1 MIVFALF
8 LTGLIAV
15 MLFARDTDAARWLHR
30 ATVEEPLRF
39 FGRLERKHILFLI
52 VGLFAIQAYAAVL
65 PAELAMALAW
75 DMTAYV
81 DAMIATW
88 VLSTFARFRSMKAL
102 IALRIA
108 ALLAPFRRLR
118 MRARRSRP
126 VRPEERKPAANDD
139 EPWPIPM
146 AA

>member
-1 MIVFALF
+1 MVFALF
-8 LTGLIAV
+8 LAGLIAV
-15 MLFARDTDAARWLHR
+15 MLFAPDADAARWLHR
-30 ATVEEPLRF
+30 STVQEPLRLF
-39 FGRLERKHILFLI
+39 AQLERKHILFLI

-65 PAELAMALAW
+65 PAELAIALAW

-88 VLSTFARFRSMKAL
+88 ALSTFARFNSMKAWVAVRL
-102 IALRIA
+102 A

-126 VRPEERKPAANDD
+126 VRPEAHKPAANDD
-139 EPWPIPM
+139 DPWPVPM

>member
-1 MIVFALF
+1 MIFALF
-8 LTGLIAV
+8 LAGLIAV
-15 MLFARDTDAARWLHR
+15 MLFAPDTDIARWLHR
-30 ATVEEPLRF
+30 ATVEEPLDRLA
-39 FGRLERKHILFLI
+39 RLERKHILFLI

-65 PAELAMALAW
+65 PAELAIALAW

-88 VLSTFARFRSMKAL
+88 ALSTFARLNSMKAWAAVRL
-102 IALRIA
+102 A

-118 MRARRSRP
+118 TRARRSRP
-126 VRPEERKPAANDD
+126 VRPEARKPAANDD
-139 EPWPIPM
+139 DPWPLPM

>member
-1 MIVFALF
+1 MVFAIF
-8 LTGLIAV
+8 LAGLIVA
-15 MLFARDTDAARWLHR
+15 MLFAPDTDIARWLHR
-30 ATVEEPLRF
+30 STVEEPLRLF
-39 FGRLERKHILFLI
+39 ERLERKHILFLV

-65 PAELAMALAW
+65 PAELAVALAW

-88 VLSTFARFRSMKAL
+88 ALSTFARFRSAKAL
-102 IALRIA
+102 IAVRLA

-118 MRARRSRP
+118 LRSRRSRP
-126 VRPEERKPAANDD
+126 VSPAGRNSAANDD
-139 EPWPIPM
+139 DPCPLRI

>member
-1 MIVFALF
+1 MVFALF
-8 LTGLIAV
+8 LAGLIAV
-15 MLFARDTDAARWLHR
+15 MLFAPDTDMARWLHR
-30 ATVEEPLRF
+30 STVQEPLDRLA
-39 FGRLERKHILFLI
+39 RLERKHILFLI

-65 PAELAMALAW
+65 PAELAIALAW

-88 VLSTFARFRSMKAL
+88 ALSTFARLNSMKAW
-102 IALRIA
+102 AAVRVA

-118 MRARRSRP
+118 MRARRTRP
-126 VRPEERKPAANDD
+126 ARPEARQPAANDD
-139 EPWPIPM
+139 DPWPVPM

>member
-1 MIVFALF
+1 MVFALF
-8 LTGLIAV
+8 LAGLIAV
-15 MLFARDTDAARWLHR
+15 MLFAPGTDAARWLHR
-30 ATVEEPLRF
+30 SMVQEPLDLF
-39 FGRLERKHILFLI
+39 ARLERKHILFLI

-65 PAELAMALAW
+65 PAELAIALAW

-88 VLSTFARFRSMKAL
+88 ALSTFARFNSMKAW
-102 IALRIA
+102 AAVRMA
-108 ALLAPFRRLR
+108 ALMAPLRRLG

-126 VRPEERKPAANDD
+126 VRPAARKPAANDD
-139 EPWPIPM
+139 DPWLIPM

>member
-1 MIVFALF
+1 MVFALF
-8 LTGLIAV
+8 LAGLIAV
-15 MLFARDTDAARWLHR
+15 MLFAPDTDVARWLHR
-30 ATVEEPLRF
+30 STVQEPLNLF
-39 FGRLERKHILFLI
+39 ARLERKHILFLI

-65 PAELAMALAW
+65 PAELAIALAW

-88 VLSTFARFRSMKAL
+88 ALSTFARFRSMRAL
-102 IALRIA
+102 MALRMA
-108 ALLAPFRRLR
+108 ALLAPLRRLR

-126 VRPEERKPAANDD
+126 RRPDLRKPPANDD
-139 EPWPIPM
+139 DPWPVAM

>member
-1 MIVFALF
+1 MVFAIF
-8 LTGLIAV
+8 LAGLIVA
-15 MLFARDTDAARWLHR
+15 MLFTPDTDIARWLHR
-30 ATVEEPLRF
+30 STVEEPLRLF
-39 FGRLERKHILFLI
+39 ERLERKHILFLV

-65 PAELAMALAW
+65 PAELAVALAW

-88 VLSTFARFRSMKAL
+88 ALSTFARFRSVGAL
-102 IALRIA
+102 IAVRLA

-118 MRARRSRP
+118 LRSRRSRP
-126 VRPEERKPAANDD
+126 VSPAGRNSAANDD
-139 EPWPIPM
+139 DPCPLRI

>member
-1 MIVFALF
+1 MIFALF
-8 LTGLIAV
+8 LAGLIAV
-15 MLFARDTDAARWLHR
+15 MLLAPDTDAARWLHR
-30 ATVEEPLRF
+30 ATVQAPLDLF
-39 FGRLERKHILFLI
+39 ARLERKHILFMI

-65 PAELAMALAW
+65 PAELAIALAW

-88 VLSTFARFRSMKAL
+88 ALSTFARLNSMKAW
-102 IALRIA
+102 AAVRMA

-118 MRARRSRP
+118 MRARRTRP
-126 VRPEERKPAANDD
+126 ARPEARQPAANDD
-139 EPWPIPM
+139 DPRPVPM

>member
-1 MIVFALF
+1 MVFALF
-8 LTGLIAV
+8 LAGLMAV
-15 MLFARDTDAARWLHR
+15 MLFARDTDVARWLHR

-65 PAELAMALAW
+65 PAELAIALAW

-88 VLSTFARFRSMKAL
+88 ALSTVARLGAMKAW
-102 IALRIA
+102 AGGRMT

-118 MRARRSRP
+118 MRMRRSRP
-126 VRPEERKPAANDD
+126 ARPVTRKPAANDD
-139 EPWPIPM
+139 DPWPTLV

>member
-1 MIVFALF
+1 MVFALF
-8 LTGLIAV
+8 LAGLVAV
-15 MLFARDTDAARWLHR
+15 MLFAPDTGAARWLHR
-30 ATVEEPLRF
+30 ATVEEPLRLAE
-39 FGRLERKHILFLI
+39 RLERKHILFLI

-65 PAELAMALAW
+65 PAELAIALAW

-88 VLSTFARFRSMKAL
+88 ALSTFARFRSLKAWAA
-102 IALRIA
+102 IRAA

-118 MRARRSRP
+118 LRSRRSRP
-126 VRPEERKPAANDD
+126 VSPAGRKSAANDD
-139 EPWPIPM
+139 NPHPLPI

>member
-1 MIVFALF
+1 MIFALF
-8 LTGLIAV
+8 LAGLIAV
-15 MLFARDTDAARWLHR
+15 MLFAPDTDIARWLHR
-30 ATVEEPLRF
+30 ASVDEPLDRLA
-39 FGRLERKHILFLI
+39 RLERKHILFLV

-65 PAELAMALAW
+65 PAELAIALAW

-88 VLSTFARFRSMKAL
+88 ALSTFARLNSMKAW
-102 IALRIA
+102 AAVRMA

-126 VRPEERKPAANDD
+126 VRPEARKPAANDD
-139 EPWPIPM
+139 DPWPLPM

>member
-1 MIVFALF
+1 MVFALF
-8 LTGLIAV
+8 LAGLIAV

-30 ATVEEPLRF
+30 ATVEEPLRLLE
-39 FGRLERKHILFLI
+39 RLERKHILFLI

-65 PAELAMALAW
+65 PAELAIALAW

-88 VLSTFARFRSMKAL
+88 ALSTFARFRSVKAL
-102 IALRIA
+102 AAVRMA

-118 MRARRSRP
+118 ARARRSRP
-126 VRPEERKPAANDD
+126 IRPDARKSAANDD
-139 EPWPIPM
+139 DPWLVPM

>member
-1 MIVFALF
+1 MVFALF
-8 LTGLIAV
+8 LAGLITV
-15 MLFARDTDAARWLHR
+15 MLFAPGTDAAHWLHR
-30 ATVEEPLRF
+30 ATVEEPIRLVE
-39 FGRLERKHILFLI
+39 RLERKHILFLI

-65 PAELAMALAW
+65 PAELAIALAW

-88 VLSTFARFRSMKAL
+88 ALSTFARVNSMKAW
-102 IALRIA
+102 AAVRMA

-126 VRPEERKPAANDD
+126 VRPAARKPAANDD
-139 EPWPIPM
+139 DQWLVPM

>member
-1 MIVFALF
+1 MIFALF
-8 LTGLIAV
+8 LAGLIAV
-15 MLFARDTDAARWLHR
+15 MLFAPDTDIARWLHR
-30 ATVEEPLRF
+30 ATVEEPLDRLA
-39 FGRLERKHILFLI
+39 RLERKHILFLI
-52 VGLFAIQAYAAVL
+52 VGLFAIHAYAAVL
-65 PAELAMALAW
+65 PAELAIALAW

-88 VLSTFARFRSMKAL
+88 ALSTFARLNSMKAW
-102 IALRIA
+102 AAVRMA

-126 VRPEERKPAANDD
+126 ARPEARQPAANDD
-139 EPWPIPM
+139 DPWPVPM

>member
-1 MIVFALF
+1 MVFALF
-8 LTGLIAV
+8 LAGLVAV
-15 MLFARDTDAARWLHR
+15 MLVAPDTDAARWLHR
-30 ATVEEPLRF
+30 ATVEEPLRLF
-39 FGRLERKHILFLI
+39 ARLERKHILFLI

-65 PAELAMALAW
+65 PAELAIALAW

-88 VLSTFARFRSMKAL
+88 ALSTFARFNSMKAW
-102 IALRIA
+102 A
-108 ALLAPFRRLR
+108 AVRMAAPFKRLG

-126 VRPEERKPAANDD
+126 VRPEARKTAANDD
-139 EPWPIPM
+139 DPWLIPT

>member
-1 MIVFALF
+1 MVFALF
-8 LTGLIAV
+8 LAGLIAV
-15 MLFARDTDAARWLHR
+15 MLFASDTAAARWLHR
-30 ATVEEPLRF
+30 ATVEEPLHLF
-39 FGRLERKHILFLI
+39 ERLERKHILFLV

-65 PAELAMALAW
+65 PAELAVALAW

-88 VLSTFARFRSMKAL
+88 ALSTFARFRSMRAL
-102 IALRIA
+102 MALRIA
-108 ALLAPFRRLR
+108 ALLAPLRRLR

-126 VRPEERKPAANDD
+126 RRPDARKPAANDD
-139 EPWPIPM
+139 DPWPVRV